1 MRKLLPANDFIVEE
15 QEIAEEMDK
24 IVEEV
29 ENAEDFDSILRIVKR
44 VVEEKLGMRRAG
56 LMLVIADAPPGILA
70 YHEVGSNAIVL
81 NRRHLEVWMAGKSK
95 TEKNSYI
102 FVVLLHE
109 YLHSLGILDEVE
121 VRRLVRALV
130 QEYFGLG
137 HIATRLASD
146 EPAIGREFIKGVY
159 LGRPREPVL
168 VKDFDTENLSYI
180 G

>member
-1 MRKLLPANDFIVEE
+1 VNTIV
-15 QEIAEEMDK
+15 D
-24 IVEEV
+24 EV
-29 ENAEDFDSILRIVKR
+29 ENAQDFDSILRLVKR

-56 LMLVIADAPPGILA
+56 LMLVIADAPPGVLA
-70 YHEVGSNAIVL
+70 FHEVGSNAIVV
-81 NRRHLEVWMAGKSK
+81 NRRHLEGWMFGKSRA
-95 TEKNSYI
+95 EKNSYI

-130 QEYFGLG
+130 QEYFGPG
-137 HIATRLASD
+137 HIATRLASG
-146 EPAIGREFIKGVY
+146 EPEMGREFIQGVY

-168 VKDFDTENLSYI
+168 VRDFDTENLSYI

>member
-1 MRKLLPANDFIVEE
+1 MNT
-15 QEIAEEMDK
+15 

-29 ENAEDFDSILRIVKR
+29 DNAQDFDSILRLVKR

-56 LMLVIADAPPGILA
+56 LMLIIADAPPGILA
-70 YHEVGSNAIVL
+70 YHEVGSNAIVV
-81 NRRHLEVWMAGKSK
+81 NRRHLEGWVIGKSK

-121 VRRLVRALV
+121 VRRLVRTLV
-130 QEYFGLG
+130 QEYFGPD
-137 HIATRLASD
+137 HIATRLAGG
-146 EPAIGREFIKGVY
+146 EAAIGGEFIAGVY